1 MMLGDR
7 VFKEMHD
14 LMIEMERELDAMRR
28 EFAQDYKMPL
38 MDMYETPEEIVVK
51 AEMPGVRKEDIVL
64 NVSPTEV
71 EISAELHKEKEENIQ
86 GYHKKERIMKRYY
99 RNINLPSKVSTEKVK
114 TRFEN
119 GILEI
124 RLKKEKSEK
133 KRVAIE

>member
-14 LMIEMERELDAMRR
+14 MMAEMERELNAIRR
-28 EFAQDYKMPL
+28 EFSEDYKMPL
-38 MDMYETPEEIVVK
+38 VDMYETPEEIVIK

-64 NVSPTEV
+64 NVSPTEI
-71 EISAELHKEKEENIQ
+71 EISAEIKDEKEKNVQ
-86 GYHKKERIMKRYY
+86 GYHKRERLIKRFY
-99 RNINLPSKVSTEKVK
+99 RSLVLPTKVSTEKVK
-114 TRFEN
+114 AKFEN

>member
-14 LMIEMERELDAMRR
+14 LMTEMERELNAIRR
-28 EFAQDYKMPL
+28 EFAEDYKMPL
-38 MDMYETPEEIVVK
+38 IDMYETPREIVIK
-51 AEMPGVRKEDIVL
+51 AEMPGVKKEDIVL

-71 EISAELHKEKEENIQ
+71 EISAELKEDKEENVQ
-86 GYHKKERIMKRYY
+86 GYHRKERIMKRFY
-99 RNINLPSKVSTEKVK
+99 RSIGLPAKVSTEGVQAK
-114 TRFEN
+114 FEN

-133 KRVAIE
+133 KRIAIE